1 MIDIQRH
8 LNNLSRLDFTD
19 ESSSPMEQL
28 GEGLREIFAEFP
40 LDGLYLWVL
49 DNEHKKLECYLR
61 ESRDPHDLLDQHPDG
76 RLPVIDVAEIVDFFS
91 SLLATEKAILS
102 SDLKGQAFQQLSER
116 RPQHLQDKEVL
127 LLPIHSVRGIEGIVT
142 ARPIA
147 PFNEWLDAQFSA
159 FLHNIL
165 CFSNAYLSLCHS
177 HLIKA
182 LESKNQLL
190 NEIEQMAHIGGWEYS
205 VDDGALYW
213 TDETYRIYGLA
224 PDGPVTPEQGI
235 SFYPDDSQ
243 QQIRAAFQEALAH
256 GKSYEKELQFVDNYG
271 NPKWVRTTG
280 RVHYN
285 NNKIARVYGAF
296 EDITRE
302 KQLIDYEKNA
312 TAYFE
317 GVLNNLHDAVITVD
331 CDGVI
336 NTANQAVKKIFGYSQ
351 TEMVGKNISVLM
363 PDPYRAMHSKYM
375 NSYLKTGN
383 AKIIGV
389 GRELPALRKNGE
401 EFSMELS
408 LSEVT
413 QNGQRFFIGIV
424 RDLTERKE
432 AEGKLFHMAFF
443 DELTGLPNRASFERD
458 LNDLL
463 AKAQLTGSE
472 IYASLIDV
480 DRFSQIN
487 LTYGKASGDYT
498 LNMISNRINGSIP
511 KGFTLYRNSADTFF
525 LLHNTPVQ
533 QDHHGFLKHTREFS
547 QRILQSISDELI
559 INDHSHNMTA
569 SIGSGFIHSHE
580 MKPSRL
586 INMLEFACNDAKK
599 KGGNRHITA
608 DENTHALIERKA
620 LISNCLAHG
629 LGLNEFSLVLQPQY
643 NRDKQIIASEALIR
657 WSSQELGF
665 ISPAEFIPIAEE
677 TGKIVDI
684 GDWVLNETCR
694 LLHRLKQQNIHTTV
708 AVNISAKQIIQ
719 PDFCDKLLVITN
731 KWLTTSDQL
740 VLEITETTLVSDI
753 DLVKE
758 RMNYLSNLGFRFS
771 IDDFGTGYSS
781 LSYLRQLPL
790 HELKIDRYFI
800 DEIGLGGADVPIVNS
815 IIQMAKALNVR
826 VVAEGV
832 ESDTQ
837 LHYLMDKGCDVYQGY
852 HLNKPLA
859 ADQWLELLCNS
870 L

>member
-1 MIDIQRH
+1 MQ
-8 LNNLSRLDFTD
+8 
-19 ESSSPMEQL
+19 QL
-28 GEGLREIFAEFP
+28 GTGLRGIFEEFP

-49 DNEHKKLECYLR
+49 DSEHQKLECHLR
-61 ESRDPHDLLDQHPDG
+61 ESLDPNDLQNRNSG
-76 RLPVIDVAEIVDFFS
+76 GALPVIDVTEIVDFFK
-91 SLLATEKAILS
+91 SLMTTKKAILS
-102 SDLKGQAFQQLSER
+102 SELNGDALEQLSER
-116 RPQHLQDKEVL
+116 RPEHLRDKEVL
-127 LLPIHSVRGIEGIVT
+127 LFPIHSVRGIEGIVA
-142 ARPIA
+142 ARPIGQ
-147 PFNEWLDAQFSA
+147 FQQWQDSQFSA

-177 HLIKA
+177 QLIKT
-182 LESKNQLL
+182 LEGKNQLL
-190 NEIEQMAHIGGWEYS
+190 NEIEQMANVGGWEYN
-205 VDDGALYW
+205 VDDESLYW
-213 TDETYRIYGLA
+213 TDETYRIYGLD
-224 PDGPVTPEQGI
+224 PHSSVTPDQGI
-235 SFYPDDSQ
+235 SFYSGDSQ
-243 QQIRAAFQEALAH
+243 QQIREAFEQVVTQ
-256 GKSYEKELQFVDNYG
+256 GISYEKELQFSDSSG
-271 NPKWVRTTG
+271 ATKWVRTTG
-280 RVHYN
+280 RAHYN
-285 NNKIARVYGAF
+285 NDKIDRVYGAF

-317 GVLNNLHDAVITVD
+317 GVLNNLNDAVITVD
-331 CDGVI
+331 SNGVI
-336 NTANQAVKKIFGYSQ
+336 NTANQAVKKIFGFSQ
-351 TEMVGKNISVLM
+351 SELIDKNISVLM
-363 PDPYRAMHSKYM
+363 PAPYRSMHDKYM
-375 NSYLKTGN
+375 SSYMKTGN

-413 QNGQRFFIGIV
+413 QNGQRFFIGII
-424 RDLTERKE
+424 RDLSERKE
-432 AEGKLFHMAFF
+432 AEDKLFRLAFF

-458 LNDLL
+458 LQNLL
-463 AKAQLTGSE
+463 AKAQLTNSE

-498 LNMISNRINGSIP
+498 LNMISNRINGAIP
-511 KGFTLYRNSADTFF
+511 KNFKLYRNSADTFF
-525 LLHNTPVQ
+525 LLHSTPVED
-533 QDHHGFLKHTREFS
+533 DHKRFLKHTTEHC

-559 INDHSHNMTA
+559 INDHSHNLTA
-569 SIGSGFIHSHE
+569 SIGSGFIHSLD
-580 MKPSRL
+580 MKASRL
-586 INMLEFACNDAKK
+586 INMLEYARDDAKV
-599 KGGNRHITA
+599 KGGNRHITV

-620 LISNCLAHG
+620 LISNSLAHG
-629 LGLNEFSLVLQPQY
+629 LGLKEFSLVFQPQFD
-643 NRDKQIIASEALIR
+643 REKRIISSEVLIR
-657 WSSQELGF
+657 WNSQELGF

-694 LLHRLKQQNIHTTV
+694 LLHQLKQQDIHATV

-753 DLVKE
+753 ALVKE

-800 DEIGLGGADVPIVNS
+800 DEIDLSGAEVPIVNS
-815 IIQMAKALNVR
+815 IIQMAKALNVS

-832 ESDTQ
+832 ENDTQ
-837 LHYLMDKGCDVYQGY
+837 LQYLMEKGCDVYQGY
-852 HLNKPLA
+852 HLSKPLPVE
-859 ADQWLELLCNS
+859 QWLELLS
-870 L
+870 Q